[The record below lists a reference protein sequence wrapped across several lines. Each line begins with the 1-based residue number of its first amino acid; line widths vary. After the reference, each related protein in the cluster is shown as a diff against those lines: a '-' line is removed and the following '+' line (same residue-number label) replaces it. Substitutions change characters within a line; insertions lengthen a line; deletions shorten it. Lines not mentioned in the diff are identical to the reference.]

1 MNPPT
6 HAGDLVTAVVTVG
19 IRFERPAAEVNS
31 ARTERPRRVVEVV
44 SDIEGCRFLQPTT
57 TRPPTT
63 LELDGW
69 LADGLDPP
77 TFNLLLLSRL
87 LPLGS
92 ARRRGF
98 VRRSHHG
105 PYID

>member
-6 HAGDLVTAVVTVG
+6 RARDLVTAVVTVG

-31 ARTERPRRVVEVV
+31 ARAERPRRVVEVV
-44 SDIEGCRFLQPTT
+44 SDIEGRLFQQPTT

-77 TFNLLLLSRL
+77 TFNLFLLSTRNSL
-87 LPLGS
+87 RAGS
-92 ARRRGF
+92 G
-98 VRRSHHG
+98 G
-105 PYID
+105 PTTDPTSSKYSRF